1 MEAARPPEA
10 WNRHAG
16 ISTASVD
23 KSKPQHLPRF
33 KDGRMNSTCLW
44 EELYRNT
51 AQDMVVW
58 RSEKIMA
65 ISAIYPTRYESRVSH
80 QKILVVH
87 HIKREKLIIS
97 VDAEKSI
104 CYIAM

>member
-10 WNRHAG
+10 WNWHAG

-51 AQDMVVW
+51 AQDIVVW
-58 RSEKIMA
+58 RSEKLWPSLQSTLLGVKA
-65 ISAIYPTRYESRVSH
+65 EF
-80 QKILVVH
+80 
-87 HIKREKLIIS
+87 HIRKYL
-97 VDAEKSI
+97 
-104 CYIAM
+104 